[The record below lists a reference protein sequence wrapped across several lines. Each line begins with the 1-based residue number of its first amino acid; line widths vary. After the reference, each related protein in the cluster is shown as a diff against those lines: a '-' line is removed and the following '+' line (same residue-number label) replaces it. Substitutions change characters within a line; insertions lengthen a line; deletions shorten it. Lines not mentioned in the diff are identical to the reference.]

1 MGLNTGECR
10 GTSELSSRTEPDRD
24 AIEACRRNDTD
35 GLRRLYER
43 YRTQVFRS
51 CLRILGDE
59 PAAEDAT
66 QEVFLK
72 LYGKIGSFNGHSLF
86 STWLYRLTVNHSLNL
101 LDRRKRARPQI
112 DLAAAEE
119 LPAAPGTLPDRQLAE
134 HEQSNK
140 LTRVLEQLTAEH
152 RVVLVLREIEE
163 LSYREIG
170 EVLELPAGAVMSR
183 LARARRELR
192 KHWNEAARPDCPKV
206 EELQHERR

>member
-1 MGLNTGECR
+1 V
-10 GTSELSSRTEPDRD
+10 TSRNEPDRD

-43 YRTQVFRS
+43 YRTRVFRS

-66 QEVFLK
+66 QEIFVK

-86 STWLYRLTVNHSLNL
+86 STWLFRLTVNHSLNL
-101 LDRRKRARPQI
+101 LDKRKRARPQA
-112 DLAAAEE
+112 DLAAAAE
-119 LPAAPGTLPDRQLAE
+119 LPAAAGALPDRQLAE
-134 HEQSNK
+134 DEQSRA
-140 LTRVLEQLTAEH
+140 LARVLARLTAEH

-170 EVLELPAGAVMSR
+170 AVLELPAGTVMSR

-192 KHWNEAARPDCPKV
+192 KHWRAAGPHGSGNNSGNADCPKV